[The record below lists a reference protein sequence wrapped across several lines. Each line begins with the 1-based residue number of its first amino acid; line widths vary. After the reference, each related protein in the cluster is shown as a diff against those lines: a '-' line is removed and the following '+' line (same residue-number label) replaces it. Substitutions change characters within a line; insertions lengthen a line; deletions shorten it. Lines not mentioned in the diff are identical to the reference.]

1 MSNFEYYAVKDTQQV
16 QYLYWILCSDVQDP
30 NTQGR
35 LVMLSREHGT
45 LVDGGQEFTILE
57 ITRPSIGLWGV
68 NKNGE
73 CNYGPRFIQVK
84 TPIKPD
90 QATRFRVRRNDL
102 LTKVTEFK
110 PCRSTE

>member
-45 LVDGGQEFTILE
+45 LIDGGKEWKEWTILE

-73 CNYGPRFIQVK
+73 CNYSPRFTQVK

-90 QATRFRVRRNDL
+90 QATRF

-110 PCRSTE
+110 PCQSIE